1 MKLTITNIRKALVF
15 SLFTLTLA
23 STSLVSLANNGNEG
37 KKGSAGSTGA
47 NTADLKY
54 LVDKDGA
61 YLFNVV
67 YNNISNS
74 RFSVVILDADGN
86 QLFQSQYSDKKFD
99 RKFKL
104 AQPEEFGRL
113 TFIIRNLADN
123 TVQRFEVDAN
133 SRLVED
139 VEVKEVK

>member
-1 MKLTITNIRKALVF
+1 MKSTIANIRKVVVF
-15 SLFTLTLA
+15 SLFTFTLA
-23 STSLVSLANNGNEG
+23 GTSLVSRANNGNEG
-37 KKGSAGSTGA
+37 KKGSAGSTNA
-47 NTADLKY
+47 NTADVKY
-54 LVDKDGA
+54 ITDKDGG

-74 RFSVVILDADGN
+74 RFSVVILDANGD
-86 QLFQSQYSDKKFD
+86 QLFQSHYSDKQFN

-139 VEVKEVK
+139 IEVKEVK

>member
-1 MKLTITNIRKALVF
+1 MKSAIANIRKVAVF

-23 STSLVSLANNGNEG
+23 GTGLVSRANNGNEG
-37 KKGSAGSTGA
+37 NKGTTGTTSA
-47 NTADLKY
+47 NTADVKY
-54 LVDKDGA
+54 IADNNGG
-61 YLFNVV
+61 YLFNVI

-74 RFSVVILDADGN
+74 RFSVIILDANGD
-86 QLFQSQYSDKKFD
+86 QLFQSHYSDKQFN

-133 SRLVED
+133 SRLIED

>member
-1 MKLTITNIRKALVF
+1 MKSTIVKISKVVVF

-23 STSLVSLANNGNEG
+23 GISLESRANNGNEG
-37 KKGSAGSTGA
+37 KKGSAGSASA
-47 NTADLKY
+47 NTADVKY
-54 LVDKDGA
+54 IADKDGG

-74 RFSVVILDADGN
+74 RFSVVILDGEGN
-86 QLFQSQYSDKKFD
+86 QLFQSQYSVKNFD

-104 AQPEEFGRL
+104 AQPEEFGKL
-113 TFIIRNLADN
+113 TFIIRDLTDN
-123 TVQRFEVDAN
+123 SIQRFEVDAN

>member
-1 MKLTITNIRKALVF
+1 MQSTIVNIRKAAVC

-23 STSLVSLANNGNEG
+23 GASLVSRANNGNEG
-37 KKGSAGSTGA
+37 KKGETGKTSA

-54 LVDKDGA
+54 IADKDGSC
-61 YLFNVV
+61 LFNVV

-74 RFSVVILDADGN
+74 RFSVVILDAEGD

-104 AQPEEFGRL
+104 AQPEDFGRL

>member
-1 MKLTITNIRKALVF
+1 MKSTITIIRKAFVF

-23 STSLVSLANNGNEG
+23 GTSLVSLANNGNEG
-37 KKGSAGSTGA
+37 KKGSTGTTSA

-74 RFSVVILDADGN
+74 RFSVVILDAEGN
-86 QLFQSQYSDKKFD
+86 QLFQSQYSVKNFD

-104 AQPEEFGRL
+104 AQPEEFGKL
-113 TFIIRNLADN
+113 TFIIRDLTDN
-123 TVQRFEVDAN
+123 SIQRFEVDAN